1 MKETNKINI
10 KGVNYPI
17 RLTIGAMVQ
26 YKRATGEDF
35 TRFKGDDM
43 EQLAQI
49 IFFATRSTCKADGIG
64 FPYDSYEEIMDY
76 IDMASA
82 TEMLGLG
89 AAQPAHEGEGE
100 KN

>member
-1 MKETNKINI
+1 MNRINI
-10 KGVNYPI
+10 KGVDYPV

-35 TRFKGDDM
+35 TKFKGDDM

-49 IFFATRSTCKADGIG
+49 IYFATRSACKADGVA
-64 FPYDSYEEIMDY
+64 FPYDSHEEIMDY
-76 IDMASA
+76 IDMERA
-82 TEMLGLG
+82 TEILGLG
-89 AAQPAHEGEGE
+89 TAQPTHGGGGE